1 MLKWGAVE
9 DKPRLRDRIGGRWA
23 LSWQASV
30 AGSALIVAL
39 YAARGSTFGYEGPRA
54 MWLWLAVALIAVA
67 VKSAAQVAAN
77 GTILRERHE
86 RTLHPALVVAF
97 HFSIGVIFA
106 ATTLIGE
113 ALLIPMDGPR
123 PVSSWAFRIITIALC
138 GLWWYLI
145 ASVVLDARDR
155 FGHAREELL
164 RDLVSLQVMEIEERG
179 VAQQLRARVRTEM
192 DGQLTETRLRVAESL
207 ASASS
212 DVSDL
217 SDDLRNL
224 ATGPVRTLSHELMAT
239 GEQSYPR
246 SSFLRVLRSVWHV
259 QRFWI
264 LPVVIFVS
272 LAFIPDG
279 RQHFGAVGG
288 FVAGITLGLVLGAIM
303 GVANRAIERRPDHSR
318 LLYAGALGLMIAV
331 VLVFVSD
338 YRFPEV
344 VTGEGITGL
353 ASASSMVGAILLLV
367 VPVLATSFA
376 AALRDH
382 RAEVL
387 NRLRADH
394 DDALAGQWAL
404 AERLALT
411 SRQLGSELHG
421 SLQTRLMVSAGALDR
436 AAETGDTAGLIE
448 ALTQTMNV
456 LREPFEPSAAPLSV
470 NVLLERHVG
479 LWDGLM
485 EIDTAVAEG
494 AAVDSEAELAA
505 IGAVVEEALSNAYRH
520 GHATVATVTVE
531 PGPTVTVRDNGVGA
545 GGGADSSGMGLRRLR
560 SLGTVEFTPEP
571 GSTRLTVHLGA
582 QAVMQP

>member
-1 MLKWGAVE
+1 MDA
-9 DKPRLRDRIGGRWA
+9 KPTLRDRIGGRWA

-67 VKSAAQVAAN
+67 VKSAVQVAAN
-77 GTILRERHE
+77 GTVLRDRHV

-97 HFSIGVIFA
+97 HFSVGVIFA
-106 ATTLIGE
+106 ATTLIAE

-123 PVSSWAFRIITIALC
+123 PASSWVFRIVTIALC

-155 FGHAREELL
+155 FGRARDELL
-164 RDLVSLQVMEIEERG
+164 RDLVSLQVMEIEERD
-179 VAQQLRARVRTEM
+179 VAEQLRTRVRTEM
-192 DGQLTETRLRVAESL
+192 DGQLTQTRLRVAESL

-212 DVSDL
+212 DISGL
-217 SDDLRNL
+217 SEDLRNL
-224 ATGPVRTLSHELMAT
+224 ATGPVRTLSHELMTA

-246 SSFLRVLRSVWHV
+246 SSILRVLPSVWHV

-264 LPVVIFVS
+264 FPVVIFVS

-279 RQHFGAVGG
+279 RQHFGAIGG
-288 FVAGITLGLVLGAIM
+288 FAAGIALGLVVGTIM
-303 GVANRAIERRPDHSR
+303 WVANRAIERHPEHSR
-318 LLYAGALGLMIAV
+318 VTYAGALILMVTVA
-331 VLVFVSD
+331 LLFVSD

-353 ASASSMVGAILLLV
+353 ARPSSMVGAALLIV

-387 NRLRADH
+387 SRLRADH
-394 DDALAGQWAL
+394 DDALSGQWAL

-436 AAETGDTAGLIE
+436 AADTGDTEGLIE
-448 ALTQTMNV
+448 ALTHTMNV
-456 LREPFEPSAAPLSV
+456 LREPFEPSVAPASIESV
-470 NVLLERHVG
+470 IAQHAG

-485 EIDTAVAEG
+485 EIDTAVASG
-494 AAVDSEAELAA
+494 ASVDSEATLAA

-520 GHATVATVTVE
+520 GQATRASVVVE
-531 PGPTVTVRDNGVGA
+531 PGPTVTVRDNGVGSA
-545 GGGADSSGMGLRRLR
+545 GGTDSTGMGLRRLR
-560 SLGTVEFTPEP
+560 SLGTLEFTPEP
-571 GSTRLTVHLGA
+571 GSTRLTVHLGK
-582 QAVMQP
+582 QAVPQP